1 MPEEQNDQSLIPNTH
16 SIHGTED
23 THSVAVTVVDEQKFF
38 LVEPLQGYAREIGQL
53 LSLLADARQRT
64 MRCVDGMPNDA
75 VDYELAPNFHTI
87 GSLLYHI
94 AAVEVNWV
102 YGLVLQ
108 EDMPMNVA
116 EWFPRTIIDDTGD
129 ITPMRNI
136 SLDGHLYR
144 LDKAHAVLLS
154 AFKNMSLDDFRR
166 VSTLSRM
173 AVTPETVAQ
182 QLLQHEAEHRGQ
194 IMSLRTA
201 AETYFDQQRLGIAA
215 QRGVGREENMSGFK
229 PQLDS
234 ESQARPTLNPQF
246 RLPESANGPHPL
258 HRGEMPEALRQ
269 RAEARSPLSRLWRKL
284 TGQD

>member
-1 MPEEQNDQSLIPNTH
+1 MPEEQNDQSLIPNVNNQTA
-16 SIHGTED
+16 E
-23 THSVAVTVVDEQKFF
+23 SVAVTVVDEQKFF
-38 LVEPLQGYAREIGQL
+38 LVEPLHGYASEIGQL

-64 MRCVDGMPNDA
+64 MRCVDGMPNEA

-87 GSLLYHI
+87 GSLLYHV

-108 EDMPMNVA
+108 QDMPMDVA
-116 EWFPRTIIDDTGD
+116 EWFPRTIIDDSGD
-129 ITPMRNI
+129 ITPMRSI

-144 LDKAHAVLLS
+144 LDKAHAILLS
-154 AFKNMSLDDFRR
+154 AFKAMTLDDFRR
-166 VSTLSRM
+166 VSNIARM

-201 AETYFDQQRLGIAA
+201 AETYFEQQRLGAAA
-215 QRGVGREENMSGFK
+215 QRSSASREGNLPALLPLANPDSQLK
-229 PQLDS
+229 PS
-234 ESQARPTLNPQF
+234 LNPQF
-246 RLPESANGPHPL
+246 RLPDSANGPHPL
-258 HRGEMPEALRQ
+258 HRGEMPETLRQ

-284 TGQD
+284 TRQN

>member
-1 MPEEQNDQSLIPNTH
+1 MLEEQNDQSLIPHANNSDDAT
-16 SIHGTED
+16 
-23 THSVAVTVVDEQKFF
+23 SVAVTVVDEQKFF
-38 LVEPLQGYAREIGQL
+38 LVEPLHGYAPEIGQL
-53 LSLLADARQRT
+53 LALLADARQRT

-108 EDMPMNVA
+108 QDMPMDVA
-116 EWFPRTIIDDTGD
+116 EWFPRTIIDDSGD
-129 ITPMRNI
+129 ITPMRHI

-144 LDKAHAVLLS
+144 LDKAHAILLS
-154 AFKNMSLDDFRR
+154 AFKAMTLDEFRR
-166 VSTLSRM
+166 VSTLERM

-201 AETYFDQQRLGIAA
+201 AETYFDQQRLGAAA
-215 QRGVGREENMSGFK
+215 QRSAASREGNLPALLPLANPDPQPK
-229 PQLDS
+229 PS
-234 ESQARPTLNPQF
+234 LNPQF

-269 RAEARSPLSRLWRKL
+269 RAEARSPFSRLWRKL
-284 TGQD
+284 TRQN